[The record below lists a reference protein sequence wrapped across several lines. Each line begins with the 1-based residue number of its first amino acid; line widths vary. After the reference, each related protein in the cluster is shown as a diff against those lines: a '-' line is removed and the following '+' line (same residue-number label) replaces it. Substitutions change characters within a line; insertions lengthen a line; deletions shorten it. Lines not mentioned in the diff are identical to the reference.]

1 MLCLATATPEVGS
14 FSGKAWNFGRA
25 AVEAL
30 QMGIPSRER
39 DVHVLVGGESR
50 KRGSNRRCQ
59 AHMPQRRLHQDG
71 AVHGTT
77 RHLAEAETGM
87 G

>member
-1 MLCLATATPEVGS
+1 MLCLAIPTPEVGS

-50 KRGSNRRCQ
+50 KRGSNRRYQ
-59 AHMPQRRLHQDG
+59 AHMPQCRLYKNG

-77 RHLAEAETGM
+77 RYFAEAATGK